1 MKIFKVINN
10 NIVITLDQNNQE
22 IILMGRGL
30 GFKQRPRNNIDEN
43 LIEKR
48 FSLSSSDN
56 EESSVS
62 QLLSN
67 ISLEDIRVATQI
79 LNYAEDI
86 FNTKVS
92 DSKVIALSD
101 HIHSTLERYN
111 SGVELKNN
119 LLWEI
124 KRFYPKEFT
133 VGKEALDIINQQ
145 FGIKLPENE
154 AGFITMHIVETQMNQ
169 TIDDLDGLTQ
179 FIQKVIQILKYACHQ
194 EIDEHSAYYYRFVTH
209 LRYLA
214 QRISSN
220 QISVEKT
227 DSSMLEIIKL
237 QYPDAYQA
245 TEKVLN
251 FIQNEYNCRLASDE
265 LIYLTIHIEK
275 LIRHTNTN

>member
-30 GFKQRPRNNIDEN
+30 GFKQRPGNNIDEN

-92 DSKVIALSD
+92 DSKVIALSY
-101 HIHSTLERYN
+101 HIHSALERYN
-111 SGVELKNN
+111 FGIELKNN

-145 FGIKLPENE
+145 FGIKLPEDK
-154 AGFITMHIVETQMNQ
+154 AGFITMHIVEAQMNQ

-214 QRISSN
+214 QRIFSN

-245 TEKVLN
+245 AEKVLN
-251 FIQNEYNCRLASDE
+251 FIQSEYNCRLASDE

-275 LIRHTNTN
+275 LIRHTNTD

>member
-30 GFKQRPRNNIDEN
+30 GFKQRPGNNIDEN

-67 ISLEDIRVATQI
+67 ISLD
-79 LNYAEDI
+79 YAEDI

-101 HIHSTLERYN
+101 HIHSALERYN
-111 SGVELKNN
+111 SGIELKNN
-119 LLWEI
+119 LLWKI
-124 KRFYPKEFT
+124 KRFYPEEFK

-145 FGIKLPENE
+145 FGIKLPEDE
-154 AGFITMHIVETQMNQ
+154 AGFITMHIVEAQMNQ

-194 EIDEHSAYYYRFVTH
+194 EINEHSAYYYRFITH

-214 QRISSN
+214 QRIFSK
-220 QISVEKT
+220 QISVEKN
-227 DSSMLEIIKL
+227 DSSMLDMISL
-237 QYPDAYQA
+237 QYPEAYQA
-245 TEKVLN
+245 AKKVLE
-251 FIQNEYNCRLASDE
+251 FIQNEYHCELASDE

-275 LIRHTNTN
+275 LIRHTNTD

>member
-22 IILMGRGL
+22 IILMDREL
-30 GFKQRPRNNIDEN
+30 GFKQRPGNNIDEN

-101 HIHSTLERYN
+101 HIHSALERYDQISQGRN
-111 SGVELKNN
+111 LISYFYFFKNPEL
-119 LLWEI
+119 
-124 KRFYPKEFT
+124 
-133 VGKEALDIINQQ
+133 
-145 FGIKLPENE
+145 
-154 AGFITMHIVETQMNQ
+154 
-169 TIDDLDGLTQ
+169 
-179 FIQKVIQILKYACHQ
+179 
-194 EIDEHSAYYYRFVTH
+194 
-209 LRYLA
+209 
-214 QRISSN
+214 SN
-220 QISVEKT
+220 QVRYYNSV
-227 DSSMLEIIKL
+227 SL
-237 QYPDAYQA
+237 
-245 TEKVLN
+245 V
-251 FIQNEYNCRLASDE
+251 RL
-265 LIYLTIHIEK
+265 
-275 LIRHTNTN
+275 

>member
-10 NIVITLDQNNQE
+10 NIVITLDQNNQK

-30 GFKQRPRNNIDEN
+30 GFKQRPGNNIDEN

-79 LNYAEDI
+79 LNYAKDI

-101 HIHSTLERYN
+101 HIHSVLERYN

-133 VGKEALDIINQQ
+133 VGKEALDIIQQQ
-145 FGIKLPENE
+145 FGIKLPEDE
-154 AGFITMHIVETQMNQ
+154 AGFITMHIVEAQMNQ

-214 QRISSN
+214 QRIFSN
-220 QISVEKT
+220 QISIEKT

-245 TEKVLN
+245 AEKVLN

-275 LIRHTNTN
+275 LIRHTNTD

>member
-1 MKIFKVINN
+1 MKIFKVIIN

-30 GFKQRPRNNIDEN
+30 GFKQRPGNNIDEN

-145 FGIKLPENE
+145 FGIKLPEDE
-154 AGFITMHIVETQMNQ
+154 AGFITMHIVEAQMNQ

-214 QRISSN
+214 QRIFSN
-220 QISVEKT
+220 QISIEKS
-227 DSSMLEIIKL
+227 DSSMLDIIKL
-237 QYPDAYQA
+237 LR
-245 TEKVLN
+245 K
-251 FIQNEYNCRLASDE
+251 F
-265 LIYLTIHIEK
+265 
-275 LIRHTNTN
+275 